1 MDDVDTMHYAL
12 NKAVCEHK
20 DLRKFTADLRSLLL
34 ETIMAMDE
42 EQASIAMEKFTKL
55 KEKHPCSNWLP

>member
-1 MDDVDTMHYAL
+1 MENLHYAL

-20 DLRKFTADLRSLLL
+20 ELRKFTSDLRALTLELIMSLG
-34 ETIMAMDE
+34 E
-42 EQASIAMEKFTKL
+42 EEAERWMNRFTKL